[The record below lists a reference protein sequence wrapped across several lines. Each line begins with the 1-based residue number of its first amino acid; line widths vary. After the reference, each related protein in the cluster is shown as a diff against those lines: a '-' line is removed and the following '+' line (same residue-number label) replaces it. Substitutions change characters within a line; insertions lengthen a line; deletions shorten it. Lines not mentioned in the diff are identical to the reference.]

1 MLSDYN
7 DVPTKSRLI
16 NFIDAEKDDRIVIF
30 VLFCEL
36 L

>member
-7 DVPTKSRLI
+7 DVPTESRLI
-16 NFIDAEKDDRIVIF
+16 YFNDAEKDDRIVIF
-30 VLFCEL
+30 VWFCEL